1 MELLTIIA
9 LLISGFT
16 LLILGGDALVKSA
29 ISIASKFKLS
39 PATIGLTLVAAGT
52 SAPEIATSFM
62 ASLKGTHDIAIGN
75 IVGSNL
81 FNILAIIGLTALIK
95 KNSVDQDILK
105 FHLPVLVLFTFIFVG
120 TLFNQSIS
128 LWEGLL
134 FYPLLITFFILT
146 IRRSHQSSKEDQET
160 LETLKTSLH
169 DIGYLIFGIS
179 GLLIGAQMALKGGI
193 QLGEAMGLSGRVIGL
208 TIISVGTG
216 LPEMATSMV
225 ATVRGRSDLAIA
237 NVIGSNIINTIGVPA
252 ISILTGPLF
261 IDKSMARQD
270 SYILIFFTLLL
281 YAMLIINKGTVGRK
295 SGFLLLASYITYLY
309 CLI

>member
-1 MELLTIIA
+1 MESFTTIA

-62 ASLKGTHDIAIGN
+62 ASLKETHDIAIGN

-81 FNILAIIGLTALIK
+81 FNILAIIGLTTIIK
-95 KNSVDQDILK
+95 KNYVDQDILK
-105 FHLPVLVLFTFIFVG
+105 FHLPTLVLFTFIFVG
-120 TLFNQSIS
+120 ALFNQSIS

-146 IRRSHQSSKEDQET
+146 IRRSHKSSKENQEI
-160 LETLKTSLH
+160 LETLKTPLH
-169 DIGYLIFGIS
+169 DIVYLIFGLS
-179 GLLIGAQMALKGGI
+179 GLLVGAQMALKGGI
-193 QLGEAMGLSGRVIGL
+193 QLGEAIGLSERVIGL

-216 LPEMATSMV
+216 LPEMVTSMV
-225 ATVRGRSDLAIA
+225 ATIRGRSDLAIA
-237 NVIGSNIINTIGVPA
+237 NVIGSNIINTMGVPA
-252 ISILTGPLF
+252 ISILTGPIF
-261 IDKSMARQD
+261 IDKSMAHQD
-270 SYILIFFTLLL
+270 SYVLIFFTLLL
-281 YAMLIINKGTVGRK
+281 YAMLIINKGAVGRK
-295 SGFLLLASYITYLY
+295 SGFFLLTSYIIYLY
-309 CLI
+309 RII